1 MRQGFQ
7 PKGGFIMLSANELA
21 HVELIDR
28 IRLARSVG
36 IGAKTFHQLLHRFGA
51 AGEALAHRADWGGK
65 QNKVDVLSIADAERE
80 HAAAIKAGL
89 QYVSSADAHYPKP
102 LAALDDAP
110 PLLLVKGKADVLAR
124 PLIAIVGARNAT
136 INGRKFAKMLAA
148 DLAKAGYGVIS
159 GMARGIDGAAHEG
172 ALTAGVTVA
181 VLAGGTDVIYPP
193 EHRELYDRITES
205 GTAISELPPGTEPQ
219 AALFPRRNRI
229 ISGASC
235 GVVVVEATPR
245 SGSLIT
251 ARYAADQG
259 RDVFAVPGS
268 PLDPRAHGP
277 NGLIRDGATLIQ
289 SVDDILSVIQSVSVL
304 PANFS
309 GPPLKPN
316 QPIENTQED
325 TIPSLRVKIE
335 EALGRTPAA
344 VDELV
349 RQCQVSPAVLATI
362 LLELELAGRLERLP
376 GNRVALVGTV

>member
-1 MRQGFQ
+1 MTAL
-7 PKGGFIMLSANELA
+7 PYA
-21 HVELIDR
+21 ELIDW
-28 IRLARSVG
+28 IRLTRTPG
-36 IGAKTFHQLLHRFGA
+36 IGAKNFRQLLQRFGCA
-51 AGEALAHRADWGGK
+51 SEAIAHMPEWTGRQKQAD
-65 QNKVDVLSIADAERE
+65 VPLPAVAEKE
-80 HAAAIKAGL
+80 YAAATKAGL
-89 QYVSSADAHYPKP
+89 QYVPWSDANYPAP

-110 PLLLVKGKADVLAR
+110 PLLVVKGKAETLAA
-124 PLIAIVGARNAT
+124 PLIAMVGARNASV
-136 INGRKFAKMLAA
+136 NGRKFARMLAA
-148 DLAKAGYGVIS
+148 DLAKAGWTVIS

-172 ALTAGVTVA
+172 ALTGGATVA

-193 EHRELYDRITES
+193 EHRDLYARIAET
-205 GTAISELPPGTEPQ
+205 GAVISELPPGTEPQ
-219 AALFPRRNRI
+219 APLFPRRNRI
-229 ISGASC
+229 ISGASQ

-289 SVDDILSVIQSVSVL
+289 SADDILSVLPTIGAS

-309 GPPLKPN
+309 SSR
-316 QPIENTQED
+316 
-325 TIPSLRVKIE
+325 TIPSQALEIAAENNAPAHRQKIE
-335 EALGRTPAA
+335 AALGPTPAA

-349 RQCQVSPAVLATI
+349 RQCQVSPAVLAAV

-376 GNRVALVGTV
+376 GNRVALIGTV